1 MLIESLKALFVVFV
15 MCAGAFV
22 FARIAYREHLDP
34 KIIDRWRNVFL
45 MATIAAFIIP
55 NYWAFLFVFGV
66 LAAAAAV
73 RDPVRPAI
81 YLLLLFAVPAAGER
95 VPGFA
100 GINNFLALAPF
111 NILAL
116 AVLFPILFAGSQTRK
131 QRGVG
136 ALADFCFLAFS
147 VLSLALAFRDTT
159 MTDGIRRFAAYVLTA
174 FGPYI
179 VFSRYYWS
187 KDNLKIATLACAIP
201 LIALSG
207 VGLAETVLSWHMY
220 ANAVDNW
227 NISFFTRY
235 LERSG
240 YLRAYASVF
249 GPITFGLFLTIG
261 FSLALAVMAS
271 SKRRLFPM
279 IGVMAVAVGLIVTF
293 SRGPWIGAAFAA
305 FIFAATV
312 DKPLTGLMRF
322 AGAGFLAAIVLLMTP
337 MGPKLIGM
345 LPFIGE
351 VESNTISYR
360 QRLFDVGWPY
370 VMKFPYFG
378 SDDYLL
384 APELQGLVQG
394 QGIIDIVNAYLQV
407 ALDKGLVGLALFLG
421 VSGFAALNGLNAIKR
436 ARAVDPEYAVYVQGW
451 VAALFGAM
459 LTLATTT
466 NVVAQIA
473 EVHWLLCGVCV
484 GAARSV
490 RLAAE
495 QEAAGVGE
503 EDAGLPT
510 PPKSPVSPPRAA
522 GPAAENLPPHLRQYA
537 KRRT

>member
-495 QEAAGVGE
+495 QKAAGVGE

>member
-495 QEAAGVGE
+495 QKVAGVGE

>member
-407 ALDKGLVGLALFLG
+407 ALDRGLVGLALFLG

-495 QEAAGVGE
+495 QKAAGVGE